1 MIISDPQHTG
11 LLVSVRNASEA
22 LAALEGGADVIDV
35 KDPERGSL
43 GAADSATLAAVIDV
57 VNSQAPITAAVGEL
71 IDFDFASIFPM
82 PDTISFFKIGLAGC
96 RETSGWRSRWRR
108 AIAALSGDRA
118 SSMRAVAVSYADWQI
133 AGAPD
138 PNDVLATAIELHC
151 PALLIDTWDKSGGA
165 LFDHWPIG
173 KLTAF
178 LSKIKSHG
186 LMTVLA
192 GSLDGESFHAAARLS
207 PDLLAVRT
215 AACEGGRRGIVKRER
230 VQALK
235 SFLESHDQNLLRA
248 HNKLNRYG
256 R

>member
-22 LAALEGGADVIDV
+22 LAALEGGANVIDV

-43 GAADSATLAAVIDV
+43 GAADSATLAEVIDI
-57 VNSQAPITAAVGEL
+57 VNSQAPVTAAVGEL
-71 IDFDFASIFPM
+71 IDLDLANLAPM
-82 PDTISFFKIGLAGC
+82 PDGVSYFKIGLAGC
-96 RETSGWRSRWRR
+96 RKTSDWRSLWKR
-108 AIAALSGDRA
+108 AIAALSGDRV
-118 SSMRAVAVSYADWQI
+118 SSMRAVAVAYADWQT
-133 AGAPD
+133 ARAPD
-138 PNDVLATAIELHC
+138 PEAVLATAIELHC

-173 KLTAF
+173 GLTAF
-178 LSKIKSHG
+178 LSQVKSRG

-192 GSLDGESFHAAARLS
+192 GSLDGDSFHAAARLS

-215 AACEGGRRGIVKRER
+215 AACEGGRQGMVTRER

-235 SFLESHDQNLLRA
+235 DIIESHEQYLIRGI
-248 HNKLNRYG
+248 NKLNRQG